1 MDREGIFDFLDL
13 AENPITIL
21 ESDNAS
27 SRDDS
32 TLAFYRTS
40 TQPTAF
46 AFAISDGKFLGATKV
61 S

>member
-27 SRDDS
+27 SRDYS
-32 TLAFYRTS
+32 TLAFSRTS

-46 AFAISDGKFLGATKV
+46 AFAI
-61 S
+61 